1 MLRGRLVS
9 IAITLLGLGFIF
21 SSGPLLSSARA
32 ADSEAGIP
40 PETVITEQNW
50 EQYKQFMT
58 PGLQSM
64 WAGTYGWKLGPNFQM
79 VVGPTQHYPS
89 PPQFKKYT
97 EQYASQVRIETLPD
111 GRHILKNYVAGLPF
125 PNPQEPMK
133 GWKILANDWFAY
145 VPAVICN
152 DSVGQTFR
160 DRMGNM
166 FANEIIVSLHIYDH
180 VGDAGVPIT
189 DPHNPG
195 VYYTEYF
202 ELTKPEQARYTAIL
216 TMYYTDQTKNE
227 DTFLFVPALRR
238 TLRLSS
244 AARCSPVFGSDATN
258 DDTRHGAF
266 NGNINKFDA
275 TFLGDARVLEMPN
288 PDNKLSGF
296 IENFVPPFYFPKP
309 SVGKWE
315 VRDQYVIDAR
325 HIPSLRAGYCYGK
338 RILFCDKESANAK
351 WAEMYDE
358 NLKLWKIFYDPQSLI
373 TVPGV
378 GKYWTNGGWG
388 EIFDVQNQ
396 HLSWVHLSGSTG
408 PFRANSDCE
417 NVNGINL
424 TDSGRYGSVRGLS
437 EIMR

>member
-1 MLRGRLVS
+1 MTRGRLVFIS
-9 IAITLLGLGFIF
+9 TVLGTAIFILGSVML
-21 SSGPLLSSARA
+21 PANARA
-32 ADSEAGIP
+32 AGSEAAIP
-40 PETVITEQNW
+40 PGTVITEANW
-50 EQYKQFMT
+50 QQYKGFMT
-58 PGLQSM
+58 PSMQAM
-64 WAGTYGWKLGPNFQM
+64 WAGTYDWKFGPNYQM
-79 VVGPTQHYPS
+79 VVGETMHYDS

-97 EQYASQVRIETLPD
+97 EQYSGQVQIETLPD

-152 DSVGQTFR
+152 DSSGQVFR
-160 DRMGNM
+160 DRMGNVSS
-166 FANEIIVSLHIYDH
+166 NEIIVSLHIYDH
-180 VGDAGVPIT
+180 VGDPGVPIT

-266 NGNINKFDA
+266 NGNITKFDA
-275 TFLGDARVLEMPN
+275 TWLGDAKVIAQ
-288 PDNKLSGF
+288 PDPDVIKSGDMNQF
-296 IENFVPPFYFPKP
+296 IPPLYFPKP
-309 SVGKWE
+309 DIGKWE
-315 VRDQYVIDAR
+315 VRDVDVIDAR
-325 HIPSLRAGYCYGK
+325 HVPSLRAGYCYGK
-338 RILFCDKESANAK
+338 RVLYCDKESHNAK
-351 WAEMYDE
+351 WAELYDE
-358 NLKLWKIFYDPQSLI
+358 NMKLWKIFYDPQGLVKTSE
-373 TVPGV
+373 GS
-378 GKYWTNGGWG
+378 YWTNAAWG
-388 EIFDVQNQ
+388 NIIDVQNV
-396 HLSWVHLSGSTG
+396 HETFVHLSGPSG
-408 PFRANSDCE
+408 PFRANADCT
-417 NVNGINL
+417 NVSGLNL